1 MQKLTDSAKL
11 SEQLT
16 LANEELARL
25 RAAQQHA
32 ARAAPGATSGTW
44 AAGTRKLPPD
54 DRARIADA
62 VHCARNIFRWARRRR
77 RLENT
82 RWQGGNPGAEIR
94 KLARLARRPRPHD
107 DAEATKETRW
117 DPRRDD
123 SPTP

>member
-1 MQKLTDSAKL
+1 MNRLTDSAKL

-16 LANEELARL
+16 VANEELSRL
-25 RAAQQHA
+25 RAGQQRA

-44 AAGTRKLPPD
+44 ASATRRLPPD

-62 VHCARNIFRWARRRR
+62 VQCARNIFRWARRRR
-77 RLENT
+77 RLEKT
-82 RWQGGNPGAEIR
+82 RWQHGNPGAEIR
-94 KLARLARRPRPHD
+94 RLARLARRPRPHD